1 MPFGVKKVA
10 PDSKGREYV
19 IYNKET
25 GKVKG
30 RSHTRE
36 LAEASARA
44 ANAGSHD
51 WKPSRKR

>member
-1 MPFGVKKVA
+1 MPFAVKKVA

-25 GKVKG
+25 GEIKG

-36 LAEASARA
+36 EAQKSANA
-44 ANAGSHD
+44 ANAGSHG